1 MHLDPLQYARSVTHC
16 GSTLC
21 CCLLAMAFTLSG
33 VSAAA
38 EVSSG
43 MVGASSGD
51 AADAPEYTDYLDGTA
66 LCNFQEPG
74 TPARG
79 SGRRVTRR
87 QNCCPVPGADGW
99 FSADYLHT
107 WLQGDRVPALVT
119 SSPLGTDR
127 DDAGVLGLPSTTT
140 LFGDERIGESQPGVR
155 LSLGR
160 FLDNG
165 CEYAFASEFFWL
177 GQDAELFSA
186 VSDGNP
192 ALARPFFNTDPNVNA
207 EDAELVAFDD
217 PIDGDILDGRVSVD
231 ADNNIYSTSLYFSK
245 ALACRGGRY
254 SGYRCE
260 TLAGYRYFQLEERLS
275 ITENLLVT
283 GGGAVAVGTT
293 FDITDRFATSN
304 EFHGFECGLKTQCYR
319 GPWTFDALAKLGLGN
334 DHQRIRIDGSTT
346 ITVPTFTPFTTSG
359 GLLVQDTNAGVY
371 EFDEFA
377 LLPELRL
384 QLGRRLNEN
393 CHLRV
398 GYNLLFL
405 TEALRPGPSIDR
417 MVDGRFLDP
426 LAPPF
431 VATNPQFS
439 QESSSVWLQ
448 GINLGFVSYF

>member
-1 MHLDPLQYARSVTHC
+1 MHC
-16 GSTLC
+16 WGTLC
-21 CCLLAMAFTLSG
+21 CCLLAAAFTAPGPLTAAEAIS
-33 VSAAA
+33 SAAVA
-38 EVSSG
+38 PSSEAIDTSSED
-43 MVGASSGD
+43 ASDSL
-51 AADAPEYTDYLDGTA
+51 PEYTDYSNGT

-74 TPARG
+74 PSIRRT
-79 SGRRVTRR
+79 GRQVTRR

-99 FSADYLHT
+99 FTADYLHM

-140 LFGDERIGESQPGVR
+140 LFGDERIGEGQPGVR
-155 LSLGR
+155 ISLGR

-165 CEYAFASEFFWL
+165 CEYAFAGEFFWL
-177 GQDAELFSA
+177 GQDTELFSA
-186 VSDGNP
+186 YSDGNP
-192 ALARPFFNTDPNVNA
+192 GLMRPFFNTDPSVNA

-217 PIDGDILDGRVSVD
+217 PVDGDILDGRVAVD
-231 ADNNIYSTSLYFSK
+231 ANNNIYSTSLYFTK

-260 TLAGYRYFQLEERLS
+260 SLAGYRYFQLEERLS
-275 ITENLLVT
+275 INENLLAT
-283 GGGAVAVGTT
+283 GGGGVAIGTT

-346 ITVPTFTPFTTSG
+346 ITVPTFSPFTTSG

-384 QLGRRLNEN
+384 QLGRRLTET
-393 CHLRV
+393 CQFRV

-431 VATNPQFS
+431 VATNPVFA
-439 QESSSVWLQ
+439 QENSSVWLQ
-448 GINLGFVSYF
+448 GINLGILCYF